1 MLETYHDVDWKAMM
15 EEGEKGM
22 SEEEIR
28 RTNWKK
34 PGKRSKKKQL
44 KEELKQAAALETQCA
59 EVSEPQGSAD
69 GAAMAVDEAS
79 PIGRFGCRYCN
90 IRSCFWSI
98 ISCFLTKSLISA
110 LSLNSSSLCWVVSA

>member
-44 KEELKQAAALETQCA
+44 KEELKQAASLETQCA
-59 EVSEPQGSAD
+59 KVSEPQGSAD

-79 PIGRFGCRYCN
+79 P
-90 IRSCFWSI
+90 
-98 ISCFLTKSLISA
+98 SA
-110 LSLNSSSLCWVVSA
+110 AQEGGKNPVEHTSPVDATAGEPTRAAAEGEPAAT

>member
-44 KEELKQAAALETQCA
+44 KEELKQAAALECA
-59 EVSEPQGSAD
+59 KDSEPQGSAD
-69 GAAMAVDEAS
+69 GAAMVVDEAS
-79 PIGRFGCRYCN
+79 P
-90 IRSCFWSI
+90 
-98 ISCFLTKSLISA
+98 SA
-110 LSLNSSSLCWVVSA
+110 AQEGVKDSVERTSPEEATAGEPTRADAESETAAT